1 MRRWLHPRLAA
12 RASLAL
18 VAALAALAAGAE
30 EPPRSEGPATP
41 DDSPLTM
48 RDVMSSAMYMDLR
61 TAKLAVGDPA
71 FDFALPSLD
80 TRRGDDRLTGRT
92 IRLGSF
98 RGKKPVALVF
108 GSYT

>member
-1 MRRWLHPRLAA
+1 MGRSIDPRAVRATLTLLAI
-12 RASLAL
+12 SLAL
-18 VAALAALAAGAE
+18 VAGAE
-30 EPPRSEGPATP
+30 EPPRSEGPPTP
-41 DDSPLTM
+41 ADSPLTM

-80 TRRGDDRLTGRT
+80 ARRGENRLTGRT
-92 IRLGSF
+92 IRLASF